1 MSNISVVL
9 NGARHSADTDS
20 LAEFLVAQ
28 GVDATR
34 RFVAVAVN
42 GMVVPR
48 QDWPNSR
55 LAEGDEIEIVQPI
68 KGG

>member
-1 MSNISVVL
+1 
-9 NGARHSADTDS
+9 
-20 LAEFLVAQ
+20 VAQ